1 MFSRTMILAAV
12 ATFAALPMAASATSL
27 YHSAPGEAG
36 FTVHSDHLTSSK
48 TRAQVQAEV
57 LAAQKD
63 GSRSRIARGLPLP
76 AETQGMNKSRAQVIA
91 EMLNEPAAER
101 RAREALQIGG

>member
-1 MFSRTMILAAV
+1 MPCGIRQGKSLVVTCSQRTPAMFSRTMILAAV

-57 LAAQKD
+57 LAA
-63 GSRSRIARGLPLP
+63 
-76 AETQGMNKSRAQVIA
+76 
-91 EMLNEPAAER
+91 
-101 RAREALQIGG
+101 

>member
-36 FTVHSDHLTSSK
+36 FTEHPDHLTSSK
-48 TRAQVQAEV
+48 RPNRPRPAAACGNPGDEQDARARHRRDAERAGRRAQGA
-57 LAAQKD
+57 
-63 GSRSRIARGLPLP
+63 
-76 AETQGMNKSRAQVIA
+76 
-91 EMLNEPAAER
+91 
-101 RAREALQIGG
+101 